1 MLKLAQMKLGSKRL
15 EPYDAKVSSTV
26 LRGWKGWK
34 HLFYYPT
41 VVLTITGLFLF
52 KPCVYGDET
61 DMEWAHGLAEDNRRM
76 FMDNLKEMMDM
87 PGFDQDLKAAVLKPR
102 PTLQIFVSHSM
113 PIGLLKRYAKDAAKY
128 NGVLV
133 FRGLPEGSFHKLS
146 RLASDISGDNGKG
159 IAMQIDDEAF
169 KAFDIKHVPTIV
181 LSKPASIFS
190 EQVRGGSFDK
200 ISGNITIKY
209 ALEVFAK
216 EGDLKVNAK
225 ELLK

>member
-1 MLKLAQMKLGSKRL
+1 MEKKELLRL
-15 EPYDAKVSSTV
+15 
-26 LRGWKGWK
+26 
-34 HLFYYPT
+34 
-41 VVLTITGLFLF
+41 VVLTIIGLFLF

-61 DMEWAHGLAEDNRRM
+61 DMEWAQGLAADNQRI
-76 FMDNLKEMMDM
+76 FMDNLKEMMEM

-102 PTLQIFVSHSM
+102 PILQIFVSSSM
-113 PIGLLKRYAKDAAKY
+113 PIGLLKSYAREAIRY

-133 FRGLPEGSFHKLS
+133 FRGLPGGSFHKLS
-146 RLASDISGDNGKG
+146 GLVADISSDITGDV
-159 IAMQIDDEAF
+159 AMQIDDEAF
-169 KAFDIKHVPTIV
+169 KAFDIKSVPTIV

-216 EGDLKVNAK
+216 EGDLKTNAR
-225 ELLK
+225 EVLK

>member
-1 MLKLAQMKLGSKRL
+1 MEEKKLLRL
-15 EPYDAKVSSTV
+15 
-26 LRGWKGWK
+26 
-34 HLFYYPT
+34 
-41 VVLTITGLFLF
+41 VVLTIIGLFLF
-52 KPCVYGDET
+52 KPCVYGDKT
-61 DMEWAHGLAEDNRRM
+61 DEEWVQEIAADNQRM
-76 FMDNLKEMMDM
+76 FMGNLKEMMDM
-87 PGFDQDLKAAVLKPR
+87 PGFDQNLKTAVLKPR
-102 PTLQIFVSHSM
+102 PTVQIFVSSSM

-146 RLASDISGDNGKG
+146 QLASDISGNNGKG
-159 IAMQIDDEAF
+159 VAMQIDDQAF
-169 KAFDIKHVPTIV
+169 KAFDIKRVPTIV